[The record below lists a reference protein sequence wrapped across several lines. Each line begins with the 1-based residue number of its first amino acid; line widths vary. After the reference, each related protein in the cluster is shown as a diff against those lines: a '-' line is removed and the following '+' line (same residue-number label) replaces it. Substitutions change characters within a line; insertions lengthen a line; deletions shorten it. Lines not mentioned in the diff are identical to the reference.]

1 MIKVGVISKVLSNS
15 RYIVYFRESYEEVEF
30 EHSDLRIHQDWIDGK
45 WIAAF
50 QMLGKRKEPGEA
62 IPEVKFSKGT
72 VVEVSSDEDGF
83 KGAWFAAKIIEP
95 AGEDK
100 YLVVYDDLRTDD
112 DKEFLREE
120 VDTLHIRPFP
130 PETVM
135 ADSFNRLDQVDAW
148 HNDGWWVG
156 VISRVQNNSRYIVY
170 FRESYEEALQL
181 GQDAN
186 SPFGF
191 NGQRCQMC
199 LRSDPLHKVMERLAN
214 PGGETG
220 LADLPTGVKV
230 AWVVLDL
237 GDGAD
242 DVLGHLWR
250 S

>member
-1 MIKVGVISKVLSNS
+1 MDSSFSSLELQKVSTKTKT
-15 RYIVYFRESYEEVEF
+15 EEMPDKGAGE
-30 EHSDLRIHQDWIDGK
+30 K
-45 WIAAF
+45 
-50 QMLGKRKEPGEA
+50 MLGKRKEPGEA
-62 IPEVKFSKGT
+62 IPEVKFSKGI

-83 KGAWFAAKIIEP
+83 NGAWFAAKIIEP

-135 ADSFNRLDQVDAW
+135 ADSVSIGLIKLM
-148 HNDGWWVG
+148 HGIMMIGGW
-156 VISRVQNNSRYIVY
+156 
-170 FRESYEEALQL
+170 ALQL

-214 PGGETG
+214 PGVRRLVIVEAGSKRVEG
-220 LADLPTGVKV
+220 IISLSDVFKFLLGV
-230 AWVVLDL
+230 
-237 GDGAD
+237 
-242 DVLGHLWR
+242 
-250 S
+250 